1 MSAFTRPD
9 GIDRI
14 LAIHSRAE
22 RLAKQI
28 VQRRERLARHY
39 AAKAGYPKAD
49 GYLFHCLHNWT
60 LGSGC
65 ESTNVFAVKA
75 VSAWFRKFEGTSDFT
90 QSVYRKAYAKYYTS
104 KGGAK

>member
-1 MSAFTRPD
+1 MSALTRAD
-9 GIDRI
+9 GLGRI
-14 LAIHSRAE
+14 LAIHARAE
-22 RLAKQI
+22 NLAKQV

-39 AAKAGYPKAD
+39 AAKAGYPNAD

-75 VSAWFRKFEGTSDFT
+75 VSVWFRKFEGTYAFT
-90 QSVYRKAYAKYYTS
+90 HAVYLKAYSKYYRS
-104 KGGAK
+104 EGGAK